1 MGVQREPI
9 CSTAVPLMLF
19 APGFAA
25 ALTPAG
31 QALQSANNGFVLLSA
46 ALVLMMTPALALFY
60 AGFVRSRNVLNTMV
74 MSFSAMAL
82 VSVLWVLFGYS
93 LAFSPGSGPLAPFI
107 GGFQWLGLSNWSAP
121 YGDGQ
126 LSHGAV
132 ALFQLTFAIITPAL
146 ISGAVVERIDF
157 RAWIAFVLLW
167 STAIYLPLAH
177 MVWGPGGFL
186 GAGGLGA
193 LDFAGGLV
201 VEMAS
206 GVGAAVAAAVIGRRR
221 SYPAQSA
228 PPHNV
233 PFILMGAG
241 LLWFGWFG
249 FNGGSALI
257 AGNLASL
264 ACLTTNTAG
273 AAAAV
278 GWMVIE
284 TLQRGKPT
292 AVGVAT
298 GAVAGLVAITPAAG
312 FVSPLGAVL
321 IGFAA
326 ALICSYAIQ
335 LKNRSGLDDSL
346 DVLPVHG
353 VAGFVGILLTGVLAL
368 KAVNPAGADGLL
380 AGNPGL
386 LLIQFKA
393 AGFTALWVGVG
404 TYVVLKLIALAMPLR
419 VSDQQ
424 ERQGLDIQA
433 HGEEAYNTEFTG

>member
-1 MGVQREPI
+1 LV
-9 CSTAVPLMLF
+9 LF
-19 APGFAA
+19 AADG
-25 ALTPAG
+25 ALR
-31 QALQSANNGFVLLSA
+31 SANNGFVLISA

-74 MSFSAMAL
+74 MSFAAMAL

-107 GGFQWLGLSNWSAP
+107 GGWQWVGLSNWSAP

-132 ALFQLTFAIITPAL
+132 AFFQLTFAIITPAL
-146 ISGAVVERIDF
+146 ISGAVVERMAF
-157 RAWIAFVLLW
+157 RAWIWFLLLW
-167 STAIYLPLAH
+167 STFIYLPLAH

-186 GAGGLGA
+186 GADGLGA

-201 VEMAS
+201 VELAS
-206 GVGAAVAAAVIGRRR
+206 GVAAAVAAVVVGRRR
-221 SYPAQSA
+221 SYQGHIA

-249 FNGGSALI
+249 FNGGSGLV

-273 AAAAV
+273 AAAALA
-278 GWMVIE
+278 WMVLE
-284 TLQRGKPT
+284 NLQRGKPT

-312 FVSPLGAVL
+312 YVSPLAAIL

-326 ALICSYAIQ
+326 AVVCNGALQ
-335 LKNRSGLDDSL
+335 LKNRLGLDDTL
-346 DVLPVHG
+346 DVLPIHG
-353 VAGFVGILLTGVLAL
+353 VAGLLGTLLTGVFAL
-368 KAVNPAGADGLL
+368 RVLNPAGADGVITGRFSQLW
-380 AGNPGL
+380 
-386 LLIQFKA
+386 IQIQA
-393 AGFTALWVGVG
+393 AGFTILWVGVG
-404 TYVVLKLIALAMPLR
+404 TYAVLKAIAAFVPLR
-419 VSDQQ
+419 LTEAQ
-424 ERQGLDIQA
+424 ERQGADIHS
-433 HGEEAYNTEFTG
+433 HGEEAYNSEFTS

>member
-1 MGVQREPI
+1 MV
-9 CSTAVPLMLF
+9 LF
-19 APGFAA
+19 AVDG
-25 ALTPAG
+25 ALR
-31 QALQSANNGFVLLSA
+31 SANNGFVLISA

-74 MSFSAMAL
+74 MSFAAMAL

-107 GGFQWLGLSNWSAP
+107 GGWQWVGLSNWSAP

-132 ALFQLTFAIITPAL
+132 AFFQLTFAIITPAL
-146 ISGAVVERIDF
+146 ISGAVVERMAF
-157 RAWIAFVLLW
+157 RAWIWFLLLW
-167 STAIYLPLAH
+167 STFIYLPLAH
-177 MVWGPGGFL
+177 MVWAPGGFL
-186 GAGGLGA
+186 GADGLGA
-193 LDFAGGLV
+193 IDFAGGLV
-201 VEMAS
+201 VELAS
-206 GVGAAVAAAVIGRRR
+206 GVAAAVAAWVVGRRH
-221 SYPAQSA
+221 SYPGKIA

-249 FNGGSALI
+249 FNGGSGLV

-273 AAAAV
+273 AAAALA
-278 GWMVIE
+278 WMVLE
-284 TLQRGKPT
+284 NLQRGKPT

-312 FVSPLGAVL
+312 YVSPLAAIL

-326 ALICSYAIQ
+326 AVVCNGALQ
-335 LKNRSGLDDSL
+335 LKNRLGLDDTL

-353 VAGFVGILLTGVLAL
+353 VAGLLGTLLTGVFAL
-368 KAVNPAGADGLL
+368 RVLNPAGADGLITGRIGQL
-380 AGNPGL
+380 W
-386 LLIQFKA
+386 IQIQA
-393 AGFTALWVGVG
+393 AGFTILWVGVG
-404 TYVVLKLIALAMPLR
+404 TYAVLKAIGAFVPLR
-419 VSDQQ
+419 LTDAQ
-424 ERQGLDIQA
+424 ERQGADIHA
-433 HGEEAYNTEFTG
+433 HGEEAYNSEFTS

>member
-1 MGVQREPI
+1 M
-9 CSTAVPLMLF
+9 PLCLF
-19 APGFAA
+19 AADA
-25 ALTPAG
+25 ALR
-31 QALQSANNGFVLLSA
+31 SANNGFVLISA

-74 MSFSAMAL
+74 MSFAAMGL

-93 LAFSPGSGPLAPFI
+93 LAFSPGQGALAPFI
-107 GGFQWLGLSNWSAP
+107 GGLQWAGLSNWSAP

-132 ALFQLTFAIITPAL
+132 AFFQLTFAIITPAL
-146 ISGAVVERIDF
+146 ISGAVVERMSF
-157 RAWIAFVLLW
+157 RAWLLFVLLW
-167 STAIYLPLAH
+167 STVIYLPLAH

-186 GAGGLGA
+186 GPDGLGA

-206 GVGAAVAAAVIGRRR
+206 GVGAAVAAAVVGGRRHH
-221 SYPAQSA
+221 PAQVA

-233 PFILMGAG
+233 PFILLGAG

-249 FNGGSALI
+249 FNGGSGLV

-264 ACLTTNTAG
+264 ACLTTNSAG
-273 AAAAV
+273 AAAAL
-278 GWMVIE
+278 GWMVID

-312 FVSPLGAVL
+312 YVSPIGALL

-326 ALICSYAIQ
+326 AIVCNTALQ
-335 LKNRSGLDDSL
+335 LKNRSRLDDSL

-353 VAGFVGILLTGVLAL
+353 VAGLLGIVLTGVLAL

-380 AGNPGL
+380 AGNPGQ
-386 LLIQFKA
+386 LLIQLKA

-404 TYVVLKLIALAMPLR
+404 TYAVLHLVKAVLPLR
-419 VSDQQ
+419 VSGNEEQ
-424 ERQGLDIQA
+424 QGLDINA
-433 HGEEAYNTEFTG
+433 HGEEAYNNEFTV

>member
-1 MGVQREPI
+1 M
-9 CSTAVPLMLF
+9 VPSLF
-19 APGFAA
+19 AVDT
-25 ALTPAG
+25 ALH
-31 QALQSANNGFVLLSA
+31 SANNGFVLISA
-46 ALVLMMTPALALFY
+46 ALVLLMTPALALFY
-60 AGFVRSRNVLNTMV
+60 AGFVRSRNVLNTMM
-74 MSFSAMAL
+74 MSFASMGL

-107 GGFQWLGLSNWSAP
+107 GGWQWVGLSNWSAP
-121 YGDGQ
+121 YGDVQ

-132 ALFQLTFAIITPAL
+132 AFFQLTFAIITPAL
-146 ISGAVVERIDF
+146 ISGAVVERMNF
-157 RAWIAFVLLW
+157 RAWLAFVMLW
-167 STAIYLPLAH
+167 STFIYLPMAH

-186 GAGGLGA
+186 GADGLGA

-206 GVGAAVAAAVIGRRR
+206 GVGAAVTAVVVGRRR
-221 SYPAQSA
+221 NYPGHTA

-233 PFILMGAG
+233 PFILLGAG

-249 FNGGSALI
+249 FNGGSGLV

-273 AAAAV
+273 ASAAL

-292 AVGVAT
+292 AVGMAT

-312 FVSPLGAVL
+312 FVSPLSALV
-321 IGFAA
+321 IGCVA
-326 ALICSYAIQ
+326 ALVCNLALQ

-353 VAGFVGILLTGVLAL
+353 VAGLLGILLTGLLAL
-368 KAVNPAGADGLL
+368 KSVNPAGADGLL
-380 AGNPGL
+380 AGHGVQL
-386 LLIQFKA
+386 WIQLKA
-393 AGFTALWVGVG
+393 AGFTLLWVGVG
-404 TYVVLKLIALAMPLR
+404 TFAILKLLALVIPLR
-419 VSDQQ
+419 ASDGD
-424 ERQGLDIQA
+424 ECQGLDINA
-433 HGEEAYNTEFTG
+433 HGEEAYNNEFTM

>member
-1 MGVQREPI
+1 MV
-9 CSTAVPLMLF
+9 LF
-19 APGFAA
+19 AVDG
-25 ALTPAG
+25 ALR
-31 QALQSANNGFVLLSA
+31 SANNGFVLISA

-74 MSFSAMAL
+74 MSFAAMAL

-107 GGFQWLGLSNWSAP
+107 GGWQWVGLSNWSAP

-132 ALFQLTFAIITPAL
+132 AFFQLTFAIITPAL
-146 ISGAVVERIDF
+146 ISGAVVERMAF
-157 RAWIAFVLLW
+157 RAWIWFLLLW
-167 STAIYLPLAH
+167 STFIYLPLAH
-177 MVWGPGGFL
+177 MVWAPGGFL
-186 GAGGLGA
+186 GADGLGA
-193 LDFAGGLV
+193 IDFAGGLV
-201 VEMAS
+201 VELAS
-206 GVGAAVAAAVIGRRR
+206 GVAAAVAAVVVGRRR
-221 SYPAQSA
+221 SYPGHTA

-249 FNGGSALI
+249 FNGGSGLV

-273 AAAAV
+273 AAAALA
-278 GWMVIE
+278 WMVLE
-284 TLQRGKPT
+284 NLQRGKPT

-312 FVSPLGAVL
+312 YVSPLAAVL

-326 ALICSYAIQ
+326 AVVCNGALQ
-335 LKNRSGLDDSL
+335 LKNRLGLDDTL

-353 VAGFVGILLTGVLAL
+353 VAGLLGTLLTGVFAL
-368 KAVNPAGADGLL
+368 RVLNPAGADGLITGRFDQL
-380 AGNPGL
+380 W
-386 LLIQFKA
+386 IQIQA
-393 AGFTALWVGVG
+393 AGFTILWVGVG
-404 TYVVLKLIALAMPLR
+404 TYAVLKAIGAFVPLR
-419 VSDQQ
+419 LTDAQ
-424 ERQGLDIQA
+424 ERQGADIHA
-433 HGEEAYNTEFTG
+433 HGEEAYNSEFTS

>member
-1 MGVQREPI
+1 LV
-9 CSTAVPLMLF
+9 LF
-19 APGFAA
+19 AADG
-25 ALTPAG
+25 ALR
-31 QALQSANNGFVLLSA
+31 SANNGFVLISA

-74 MSFSAMAL
+74 MSFAAMAL

-107 GGFQWLGLSNWSAP
+107 GGWQWVGLSNWSAP

-132 ALFQLTFAIITPAL
+132 AFFQLTFAIITPAL
-146 ISGAVVERIDF
+146 ISGAVVERMAF
-157 RAWIAFVLLW
+157 RAWIWFLLLW
-167 STAIYLPLAH
+167 STFIYLPLAH

-186 GAGGLGA
+186 GADGLGA

-201 VEMAS
+201 VELAS
-206 GVGAAVAAAVIGRRR
+206 GVAAAVAAVVVGRRR
-221 SYPAQSA
+221 SYPGHIA

-249 FNGGSALI
+249 FNGGSGLV

-273 AAAAV
+273 AAAALA
-278 GWMVIE
+278 WMVLE
-284 TLQRGKPT
+284 NLQRGKPT

-312 FVSPLGAVL
+312 YVSPLAAIL

-326 ALICSYAIQ
+326 AVVCNGALQ
-335 LKNRSGLDDSL
+335 LKNRLGLDDTL
-346 DVLPVHG
+346 DVLPIHG
-353 VAGFVGILLTGVLAL
+353 VAGLLGTLLTGVFAL
-368 KAVNPAGADGLL
+368 RVLNPAGADGVITGRFSQLW
-380 AGNPGL
+380 
-386 LLIQFKA
+386 IQIQA
-393 AGFTALWVGVG
+393 AGFTILWVGVG
-404 TYVVLKLIALAMPLR
+404 TYAVLKAIAAFVPLR
-419 VSDQQ
+419 LTEAQ
-424 ERQGLDIQA
+424 ERQGADIHS
-433 HGEEAYNTEFTG
+433 HGEEAYNSEFTS

>member
-1 MGVQREPI
+1 MSIPAA
-9 CSTAVPLMLF
+9 STLL
-19 APGFAA
+19 AA
-25 ALTPAG
+25 ATPMAEAVA
-31 QALQSANNGFVLLSA
+31 ALRSANNGFVLISA

-74 MSFSAMAL
+74 MSFSSMAL

-107 GGFQWLGLSNWSAP
+107 GGLDWVGLSNWSAP
-121 YGDGQ
+121 FGDGQ

-132 ALFQLTFAIITPAL
+132 ALFQASFAIITPAL
-146 ISGAVVERIDF
+146 ISGAVVERMNF
-157 RAWIAFVLLW
+157 RAWILFLLVW
-167 STAIYLPLAH
+167 STLIYIPLAH

-186 GAGGLGA
+186 GADGLGA

-201 VEMAS
+201 VELSS
-206 GVGAAVAAAVIGRRR
+206 GVAAAVAAVVVGRRR
-221 SYPAQSA
+221 TYPDHGA

-249 FNGGSALI
+249 FNGGSGLV

-273 AAAAV
+273 AAAAL
-278 GWMVIE
+278 GWMLIE
-284 TLQRGKPT
+284 TWQRGKPT

-312 FVSPLGAVL
+312 FVSPLAAVL

-326 ALICSYAIQ
+326 AVLCSWALQ
-335 LKNRSGLDDSL
+335 LKLRLRLDDTL

-353 VAGFVGILLTGVLAL
+353 MAGLLGTLLTGVFTLRSL
-368 KAVNPAGADGLL
+368 NPAGADGVI
-380 AGNPGL
+380 AGQWAQL
-386 LLIQFKA
+386 WIQLKA
-393 AGFTALWVGVG
+393 VGFTVLWVGVG
-404 TYVVLKLIALAMPLR
+404 TYALLVLLRLVIPLR
-419 VSDQQ
+419 VTDAE
-424 ERQGLDIQA
+424 ERQGVDIHA
-433 HGEEAYNTEFTG
+433 HGEEAYNSEFTG

>member
-1 MGVQREPI
+1 
-9 CSTAVPLMLF
+9 VPLDLIS
-19 APGFAA
+19 ALPVAVLAVDALSPAA
-25 ALTPAG
+25 
-31 QALQSANNGFVLLSA
+31 QALQSANNGFVLLCA

-74 MSFSAMAL
+74 MSFAAMAL

-93 LAFSPGSGPLAPFI
+93 LAFSEGSGPLAPFI
-107 GGFQWLGLSNWSAP
+107 GGFQWAGLSNWSAS
-121 YGDGQ
+121 YGNGQ

-146 ISGAVVERIDF
+146 ISGAVVERMHF
-157 RAWIAFVLLW
+157 RAWIAFVVLW
-167 STAIYLPLAH
+167 STFIYLPLAH

-186 GAGGLGA
+186 GVDGLGA

-206 GVGAAVAAAVIGRRR
+206 GVGAAVAAAVVGRRR
-221 SYPAQSA
+221 SYPGNGS

-312 FVSPLGAVL
+312 FVSPLGSVL
-321 IGFAA
+321 IGFVAA
-326 ALICSYAIQ
+326 AICSYALQ

-353 VAGFVGILLTGVLAL
+353 VAGFVGIVMTGILAL
-368 KAVNPAGADGLL
+368 KVVNPAGANGLL

-386 LLIQFKA
+386 LVIQLKA

-404 TYVVLKLIALAMPLR
+404 TYAVLKLIGSVMPLR
-419 VSDQQ
+419 VNDLE

>member
-1 MGVQREPI
+1 MPP
-9 CSTAVPLMLF
+9 CLF
-19 APGFAA
+19 AADT
-25 ALTPAG
+25 ALR
-31 QALQSANNGFVLLSA
+31 SANNGFVLISA

-74 MSFSAMAL
+74 MSFAAMGL

-93 LAFSPGSGPLAPFI
+93 LAFSPGQGPLAPFI
-107 GGFQWLGLSNWSAP
+107 GGLQWAGLSNWSAP

-132 ALFQLTFAIITPAL
+132 AFFQLTFAIITPAL
-146 ISGAVVERIDF
+146 ISGAVVERISF
-157 RAWIAFVLLW
+157 RAWLLFVLLW
-167 STAIYLPLAH
+167 STVIYLPLAH

-186 GAGGLGA
+186 GPDGLGA

-206 GVGAAVAAAVIGRRR
+206 GVGAAVAAAVVGSRRHHP
-221 SYPAQSA
+221 SQVA

-233 PFILMGAG
+233 PFILLGAG

-249 FNGGSALI
+249 FNGGSGLV

-264 ACLTTNTAG
+264 ACLTTNSAG
-273 AAAAV
+273 AAAAL

-312 FVSPLGAVL
+312 YVSPIGALL

-326 ALICSYAIQ
+326 AIVCNTALQ
-335 LKNRSGLDDSL
+335 LKNRSRLDDSL

-353 VAGFVGILLTGVLAL
+353 VAGLLGIVLTGVLAL

-380 AGNPGL
+380 AGNPAQ
-386 LLIQFKA
+386 LLIQLKA

-404 TYVVLKLIALAMPLR
+404 TYAVLQAVKAVLPLR
-419 VSDQQ
+419 VSGNEEQ
-424 ERQGLDIQA
+424 QGLDINA
-433 HGEEAYNTEFTG
+433 HGEEAYNNEFTV

>member
-1 MGVQREPI
+1 MAPAFG
-9 CSTAVPLMLF
+9 SAVPLLF
-19 APGFAA
+19 ATDL
-25 ALTPAG
+25 ALR
-31 QALQSANNGFVLLSA
+31 SANNGFVLVSA

-74 MSFSAMAL
+74 MSFTAMAL

-107 GGFQWLGLSNWSAP
+107 GGLQWAGLSNWSAP

-132 ALFQLTFAIITPAL
+132 ALFQATFAIITPAL
-146 ISGAVVERIDF
+146 ISGAVVERMHF
-157 RAWIAFVLLW
+157 RAWMVFLLLW
-167 STAIYLPLAH
+167 STFIYLPLAH

-186 GAGGLGA
+186 GSSGLGA
-193 LDFAGGLV
+193 IDFAGGLV
-201 VEMAS
+201 VELAS
-206 GVGAAVAAAVIGRRR
+206 GVAAAVAAVVVGRRR
-221 SYPAQSA
+221 SGGAGHAA

-249 FNGGSALI
+249 FNGGSGLV

-273 AAAAV
+273 AAAAL
-278 GWMVIE
+278 GWMVME

-312 FVSPLGAVL
+312 YVSPLAAVL

-326 ALICSYAIQ
+326 ALVCSYALQ
-335 LKNRSGLDDSL
+335 LKNRWRLDDSL

-353 VAGFVGILLTGVLAL
+353 VAGLLGTLLTGVFTL
-368 KAVNPAGADGLL
+368 KSLNPAGADGLL
-380 AGNPGL
+380 LGQASQL
-386 LLIQFKA
+386 WIQLKA
-393 AGFTALWVGVG
+393 AGFTILFVGVG
-404 TYVVLKLIALAMPLR
+404 TFVILRLIRLVMPLR
-419 VSDQQ
+419 VNDVQ
-424 ERQGLDIQA
+424 EQQGLDINA
-433 HGEEAYNTEFTG
+433 HGEEAYNSEFTG

>member
-1 MGVQREPI
+1 MGSVAAEP
-9 CSTAVPLMLF
+9 VPLL
-19 APGFAA
+19 ATDL
-25 ALTPAG
+25 ALRT
-31 QALQSANNGFVLLSA
+31 ANNGFVLISA

-74 MSFSAMAL
+74 MSFAAMAL

-107 GGFQWLGLSNWSAP
+107 GGWQWLGLSNWSAP

-132 ALFQLTFAIITPAL
+132 ALFQATFAIITPAL
-146 ISGAVVERIDF
+146 ISGAVVERMNF
-157 RAWIAFVLLW
+157 RAWILFLLLW
-167 STAIYLPLAH
+167 SVFIYLPLAH

-186 GAGGLGA
+186 GPEGLGA
-193 LDFAGGLV
+193 IDFAGGLV
-201 VEMAS
+201 VELPS
-206 GVGAAVAAAVIGRRR
+206 GVAAAVAALLVGRRR
-221 SYPAQSA
+221 SLSSGHAA

-249 FNGGSALI
+249 FNGGSGLV

-273 AAAAV
+273 AAAAL
-278 GWMVIE
+278 GWMLIE
-284 TLQRGKPT
+284 TQQRGKPT

-312 FVSPLGAVL
+312 FISPLAAVL
-321 IGFAA
+321 VGFAA
-326 ALICSYAIQ
+326 ALVCYQALQ
-335 LKNRSGLDDSL
+335 LKNRWRLDDSL

-353 VAGFVGILLTGVLAL
+353 VAGLLGTLLAGVFTLRSL
-368 KAVNPAGADGLL
+368 NPAGADGLL
-380 AGNPGL
+380 AGHGAQL
-386 LLIQFKA
+386 WIQCKA
-393 AGFTALWVGVG
+393 AGFVILFVAVG
-404 TYVVLKLIALAMPLR
+404 TAVILQLLRLLVPLR
-419 VSDQQ
+419 VNDVQ
-424 ERQGLDIQA
+424 ETQGLDINA

>member
-1 MGVQREPI
+1 MLRLSRVDA
-9 CSTAVPLMLF
+9 SASAVLLLF
-19 APGFAA
+19 AADP
-25 ALTPAG
+25 ALH
-31 QALQSANNGFVLLSA
+31 SANNGFVLISA

-74 MSFSAMAL
+74 MSFAAMGL

-107 GGFQWLGLSNWSAP
+107 GGLQWAGLSNWSAP

-132 ALFQLTFAIITPAL
+132 AFFQLTFAIITPAL
-146 ISGAVVERIDF
+146 ISGSVVERMNF
-157 RAWIAFVLLW
+157 RAWLAFVLLW
-167 STAIYLPLAH
+167 STLIYLPLAH

-186 GAGGLGA
+186 GPEGMGA

-206 GVGAAVAAAVIGRRR
+206 GVGAAVTAAVVGRRR
-221 SYPAQSA
+221 NYPEHNA

-233 PFILMGAG
+233 PFILLGAG

-249 FNGGSALI
+249 FNGGSGLV

-273 AAAAV
+273 AAAAL
-278 GWMVIE
+278 GWMVLE
-284 TLQRGKPT
+284 TIQRGKPT

-312 FVSPLGAVL
+312 YVSPIGALL

-326 ALICSYAIQ
+326 ALVCNWALQ

-353 VAGFVGILLTGVLAL
+353 VAGLLGILLTGLLAL
-368 KAVNPAGADGLL
+368 KVVNPAGADGLL
-380 AGNPGL
+380 AGNPAQF
-386 LLIQFKA
+386 LIQLKA
-393 AGFTALWVGVG
+393 AGFTLLWVGVG
-404 TYVVLKLIALAMPLR
+404 TFVILQVLRMLIPLR
-419 VSDQQ
+419 ASDND
-424 ERQGLDIQA
+424 ERQGLDINA
-433 HGEEAYNTEFTG
+433 HGEEAYNSEFTV

>member
-1 MGVQREPI
+1 MIQQGWL
-9 CSTAVPLMLF
+9 TFAVVVVLL
-19 APGFAA
+19 
-25 ALTPAG
+25 LTVDAG
-31 QALQSANNGFVLLSA
+31 LRSANNGFVLLCA

-74 MSFSAMAL
+74 MSFAAMGL

-107 GGFQWLGLSNWSAP
+107 GGLQWAGLSNWSAP

-132 ALFQLTFAIITPAL
+132 AFFQLTFAIITPAL
-146 ISGAVVERIDF
+146 ISGAVVERMNF
-157 RAWIAFVLLW
+157 RAWMVFVLLW
-167 STAIYLPLAH
+167 STFIYLPLAH

-186 GAGGLGA
+186 GVEGLGA

-206 GVGAAVAAAVIGRRR
+206 GVGAAVTASVVGRRR
-221 SYPAQSA
+221 NHPQHNA

-233 PFILMGAG
+233 PFILLGAG

-249 FNGGSALI
+249 FNGGSGLV

-273 AAAAV
+273 AAAAL
-278 GWMVIE
+278 GWMLLE
-284 TLQRGKPT
+284 TWQRGKPT

-312 FVSPLGAVL
+312 FVSPMGALL

-326 ALICSYAIQ
+326 AVCSYWALQ
-335 LKNRSGLDDSL
+335 LKNRSRLDDSL

-353 VAGFVGILLTGVLAL
+353 VAGCLGILLTCLLAL
-368 KAVNPAGADGLL
+368 RSVNPAGANGWL
-380 AGNPGL
+380 AGNPAQFV
-386 LLIQFKA
+386 IQLKA
-393 AGFTALWVGVG
+393 AGFTLLWVGVG
-404 TYVVLKLIALAMPLR
+404 TFVILQVLRMLMPLR
-419 VSDQQ
+419 VADAQ
-424 ERQGLDIQA
+424 EQQGLDINA
-433 HGEEAYNTEFTG
+433 HGEEAYNNEFTG